1 MTPTP
6 WAVSVGSLSQRFT
19 TSSMAKWSSARTV
32 TSQRSPMKASI
43 SVFSSRSSLGVEAHG
58 VARQEQ
64 VARVVV
70 DLRPLVRL
78 DGVLDR
84 QCVQPQL
91 VGEPGVFRRKSRV
104 GVEEVDSRRPRLVGQ
119 ALGHL
124 GDREVLVGQH
134 AVAVRT
140 GAHVTHGHKSEPPWP
155 GSHR

>member
-1 MTPTP
+1 MPTP
-6 WAVSVGSLSQRFT
+6 WAVRVGSLSQRFT
-19 TSSMAKWSSARTV
+19 TSSMAKRSSARTV
-32 TSQRSPMKASI
+32 TSQRPPMNASI
-43 SVFSSRSSLGVEAHG
+43 SVFSSRSSLGVEPHG

-91 VGEPGVFRRKSRV
+91 VGEPREV
-104 GVEEVDSRRPRLVGQ
+104 GLVGMEEVDPHDHALVGQ

-140 GAHVTHGHKSEPPWP
+140 GAHVTHGHK
-155 GSHR
+155 